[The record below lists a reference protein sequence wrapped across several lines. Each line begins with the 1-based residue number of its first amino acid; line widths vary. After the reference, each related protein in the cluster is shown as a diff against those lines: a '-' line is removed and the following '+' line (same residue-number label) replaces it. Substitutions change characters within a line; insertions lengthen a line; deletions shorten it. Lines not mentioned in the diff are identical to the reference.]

1 MKYVK
6 VFLLLLLMWP
16 KFWYGRRAWK
26 VEKKWREKG
35 EIPPQ
40 YSEETKKFIKKQ
52 KRDKRWALVLS
63 IFPLGPI
70 SFFVTWLALRP
81 EKKKSIEYYVSQQI
95 PELEELKEIRRR
107 RQETLIKYLEEKF
120 KLEDIN
126 WEDVML
132 PGSEEEIRLREF
144 LFGEN
149 GVLVKG
155 PEKDKINENE
165 NETEDL
171 SI

>member
-16 KFWYGRRAWK
+16 KFWYGRRAWN

-52 KRDKRWALVLS
+52 KRDKRWALILS
-63 IFPLGPI
+63 ILPLGPI
-70 SFFVTWLALRP
+70 SFLVTWLALRP

-95 PELEELKEIRRR
+95 PELEELKEIRRK

-132 PGSEEEIRLREF
+132 PGSEEEIKLREF

-165 NETEDL
+165 EETEEL